1 MEESNYHKVTIE
13 ELLKEK
19 NYNQL
24 ITELGSRC
32 LPITLKYLKI
42 FKKDYCI
49 EKDEMNTY
57 LFQALEN
64 LIKYQ
69 KDKKIYDI
77 ERYFKYLYLQVLRGE
92 LRRLNLPKHRL
103 NRNLLSINESIN
115 IDESFYVSCDN
126 DFSKTNKNDEI
137 VKFVLSNKNSNLTNN
152 EKEILSLFV
161 NGFNLKEIA
170 DILNIC
176 YSSLFRQFKNIIDK
190 CRQFLKKTIPDLFI

>member
-1 MEESNYHKVTIE
+1 MESNYHNATIE

-24 ITELGSRC
+24 ITELSAKC

-64 LIKYQ
+64 LIKYR

-103 NRNLLSINESIN
+103 NRNSLSINESIN
-115 IDESFYVSCDN
+115 IEESFYSSSDN
-126 DFSKTNKNDEI
+126 DIPNINQKDEL
-137 VKFVLSNKNSNLTNN
+137 VQFVLSNKNSNLTNN

-170 DILNIC
+170 DILDVC

-190 CRQFLKKTIPDLFI
+190 CRQFLKKTVPDLFL